1 MNNYEKGY
9 FNLKNNA
16 ILELPS
22 HLFRTYSYMVSK
34 DFKGEGIWHSQQTI
48 ANDLKVSVRTVQ
60 RHIKALA
67 QLSYI
72 SVKRRG
78 FNKTNLMKCLK
89 SIVSKVKEK
98 KEEMANNFKKN
109 FNNKPKNKLRFDNF
123 TGRGADYYGNS
134 DLEKKLL
141 GWE

>member
-9 FNLKNNA
+9 FNLKNNV

-22 HLFRTYSYMVSK
+22 HLLRTYSYMVSK
-34 DFKGEGIWHSQQTI
+34 DYLGNGIWHSQQTI
-48 ANDLKVSVRTVQ
+48 AGDLGVSVRTIQ
-60 RHIKALA
+60 RHIKTLKE
-67 QLSYI
+67 LGYI

-78 FNKTNLMKCLK
+78 FNKSNIYRMLK
-89 SIVSKVKEK
+89 NIVSKVKDK

-109 FNNKPKNKLRFDNF
+109 FNNKDKNKLRFDNF
-123 TGRGADYYGNS
+123 TGRGADYYSNP
-134 DLEKKLL
+134 DLERQLL